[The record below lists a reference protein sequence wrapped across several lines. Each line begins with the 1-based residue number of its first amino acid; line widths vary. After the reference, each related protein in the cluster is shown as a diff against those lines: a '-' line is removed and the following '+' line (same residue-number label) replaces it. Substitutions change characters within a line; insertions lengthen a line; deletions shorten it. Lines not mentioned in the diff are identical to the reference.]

1 MSERDN
7 STDAVT
13 MTRGGAMAI
22 VCMNRPH
29 RLNVLSIELLGRLNE
44 ALVAA
49 ATDPSIRV
57 VVLKG
62 AGRSFSAGGD
72 LAEFRADF
80 EKAPKTAEDM
90 VGRFHECIRTIR
102 SMGKPVI
109 AALQGSIAGGGFSL
123 AIACDLSIASQEAT
137 FLSAYTRL
145 GTNPDGGG
153 SWTLTRL
160 LGARRAL
167 ELILLNDTIDA
178 NKALE
183 LGLVNQVVAA
193 DLLEPTVLDVARR
206 LAEGPTQAFA
216 AVKRLVHA
224 ADTSTLDQQLDQ
236 EKAGFIA
243 ATRTTDFR
251 EGITAFFERRSARFN

>member
-13 MTRGGAMAI
+13 MTRSDAVAI
-22 VCMNRPH
+22 VCMNRPR
-29 RLNVLSIELLGRLNE
+29 RLNVLNTELLGCLNE

-49 ATDPSIRV
+49 AGDRSIRA

-80 EKAPKTAEDM
+80 GKAPKTAEDM
-90 VGRFHECIRTIR
+90 VERFHVCIRMIR
-102 SMGKPVI
+102 DMEKPVI

-123 AIACDLSIASQEAT
+123 AIACDLSIASQDAT
-137 FLSAYTRL
+137 FVSAYTRL

-167 ELILLNDTIDA
+167 GLMLLNDTIDA

-193 DLLEPTVLDVARR
+193 DLLEPTVLDLARR
-206 LAEGPTQAFA
+206 LAEGPAQAFA

-236 EKAGFIA
+236 EKAGFVA
-243 ATRTTDFR
+243 ATRTADFR

>member
-1 MSERDN
+1 MSEKDN

-13 MTRGGAMAI
+13 MTRSGAVAI
-22 VCMNRPH
+22 VCMNCPH

-44 ALVAA
+44 ALVAVA
-49 ATDPSIRV
+49 GDRSIRA

-80 EKAPKTAEDM
+80 GKAPKTAEDM
-90 VGRFHECIRTIR
+90 VGRFHACIRTIR
-102 SMGKPVI
+102 DMAKPVI

-123 AIACDLSIASQEAT
+123 AIACDLGIASQNAS

-167 ELILLNDTIDA
+167 GLILLNDVIDA

-206 LAEGPTQAFA
+206 LAEGPAEAFA

-236 EKAGFIA
+236 EKAGFVA

-251 EGITAFFERRSARFN
+251 EGITAFFERRTARFN

>member
-1 MSERDN
+1 MNERAD

-13 MTRGGAMAI
+13 MTRSGAVAVI
-22 VCMNRPH
+22 CMNRPK
-29 RLNVLSIELLGRLNE
+29 RLNVLSVDLVGGLNE

-49 ATDPSIRV
+49 ASDPSIRA

-72 LAEFRADF
+72 LTEFRADF
-80 EKAPKTAEDM
+80 EKAPKVAEDM
-90 VGRFHECIRTIR
+90 VGRFHECIRSIR
-102 SMGKPVI
+102 DMAKPVI

-123 AIACDLSIASQEAT
+123 AVACDLSIASQDAT

-167 ELILLNDTIDA
+167 GLILLNDVIDA

-183 LGLVNQVVAA
+183 LGLVNQVVPA
-193 DLLEPTVLDVARR
+193 DLLESRVLDVAQR
-206 LAEGPTQAFA
+206 LAEGPAEAFA
-216 AVKRLVHA
+216 KVKRLVRA
-224 ADTSTLDQQLDQ
+224 ADTCTLDQQLDQ
-236 EKAGFIA
+236 EKAGFVA
-243 ATRTTDFR
+243 ATRTPDFR
-251 EGITAFFERRSARFN
+251 EGITAFFERRPARFN